1 VARLRHTFQI
11 IGAKTV
17 EITFVDTEVKLAGG
31 LQGWLDQLPLLV
43 VPKLPEWLQV
53 SFWEQVLLVAIGS
66 LWGASLACRDRKSGC
81 SALPLALAQPAHGS
95 LPHLERVNA
104 HPRSVLCCCPDCFH

>member
-11 IGAKTV
+11 IGANTV

-43 VPKLPEWLQV
+43 VPQLPEWLQV
-53 SFWEQVLLVAIGS
+53 SLGG
-66 LWGASLACRDRKSGC
+66 GAYSVWWKSGC
-81 SALPLALAQPAHGS
+81 PALPLALALPAHGL
-95 LPHLERVNA
+95 LPHLESSQCSPATRPLLL
-104 HPRSVLCCCPDCFH
+104 PRLLPLAAAPQAAALCTL

>member
-11 IGAKTV
+11 IGANTV

-43 VPKLPEWLQV
+43 VPQLPEWLQV
-53 SFWEQVLLVAIGS
+53 SLGAELTRCGGS
-66 LWGASLACRDRKSGC
+66 RA
-81 SALPLALAQPAHGS
+81 ALPC
-95 LPHLERVNA
+95 R
-104 HPRSVLCCCPDCFH
+104 